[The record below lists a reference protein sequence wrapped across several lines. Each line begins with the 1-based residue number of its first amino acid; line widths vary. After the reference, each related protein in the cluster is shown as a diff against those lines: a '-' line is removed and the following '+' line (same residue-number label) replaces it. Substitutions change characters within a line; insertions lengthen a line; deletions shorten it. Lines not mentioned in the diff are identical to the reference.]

1 LYGEPSSRFG
11 LFTVDEKNGQLD
23 TPNFFVA
30 VLKYPENRDGL
41 VPLGFGSTEYIKNM
55 EMVVVVPWELVLCA
69 YPIGITTK
77 LHRF

>member
-1 LYGEPSSRFG
+1 LYGEPSSRFA

-41 VPLGFGSTEYIKNM
+41 VPRGYGSTEYIKNM
-55 EMVVVVPWELVLCA
+55 EMVVVVLPCDWFYL
-69 YPIGITTK
+69 PIQLKNNETSSI
-77 LHRF
+77 